1 MLKAGSRRVISVRKI
16 RRHRSTF
23 SPRAPQ
29 RWWPP
34 TFLAGYKADS
44 NPPLPRNRIPTLE
57 MVVGQREREKERRD
71 RAKKEGERKPVEFGS
86 GHFRRQSSSNPYI
99 PFPRVEKAG
108 FYRARRFTERRK
120 EESFPIMDRQCHCIE
135 TYSDEARVKGN
146 LFENRGGGGIIYDR
160 VCRSRWFWL
169 SKRIFEANRDEAPL
183 KFPFRRGEGEVRES
197 AFRFFRG
204 FGVEVFAREG

>member
-1 MLKAGSRRVISVRKI
+1 
-16 RRHRSTF
+16 
-23 SPRAPQ
+23 
-29 RWWPP
+29 
-34 TFLAGYKADS
+34 
-44 NPPLPRNRIPTLE
+44 
-57 MVVGQREREKERRD
+57 MVVGQRERERERRD

-183 KFPFRRGEGEVRES
+183 KFPFRRGEGERVG
-197 AFRFFRG
+197 FQILQRFWGGGVCARG
-204 FGVEVFAREG
+204 MKGITKIFSSLLLGGGEDERKGKGI